1 MFQFLLSTQEL
12 KKFLKNK
19 MNLNPVKIK
28 AMPDKRVFGNHAFVC
43 FRSEEERT
51 EAMAKLDGYMWKGKA
66 IKATVYNITDQI
78 QSVLSILFLRDY
90 SLPKL

>member
-1 MFQFLLSTQEL
+1 
-12 KKFLKNK
+12 

-66 IKATVYNITDQI
+66 IKAAVSTYYPIK
-78 QSVLSILFLRDY
+78 Y
-90 SLPKL
+90 SAP